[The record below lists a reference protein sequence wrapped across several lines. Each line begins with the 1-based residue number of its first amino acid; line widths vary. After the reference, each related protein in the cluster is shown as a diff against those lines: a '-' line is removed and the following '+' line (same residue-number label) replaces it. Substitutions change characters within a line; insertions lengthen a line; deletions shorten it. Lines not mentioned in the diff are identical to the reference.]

1 MEPDEHGAAIV
12 SARETVQVLG
22 EAAAEG
28 ERAAGALGAAF
39 DVAAEEILDALE
51 RAAAG
56 GALEIDRM
64 VESILQSLARLALE
78 ELVFDPLDRWI
89 GSIGETVIGARA
101 SGGPVMGGSAYLVGE
116 RGPEIFTPT
125 SAGIVSAIGHAP
137 PVNITIIAG
146 SGREA
151 EAVRRSGR
159 QISAAVARA
168 VRAGS
173 SSL

>member
-1 MEPDEHGAAIV
+1 MQIVEGDDAIV
-12 SARETVQVLG
+12 KARETTQILT

-28 ERAAGALGAAF
+28 ERAAGALGTAF
-39 DVAAEEILDALE
+39 DVAADEILDALE

-56 GALEIDRM
+56 GALQIDTM
-64 VESILQSLARLALE
+64 VENILQSLARLALE

-125 SAGIVSAIGHAP
+125 SAGTVSAMGNAP

-151 EAVRRSGR
+151 EAVRRSER

-168 VRAGS
+168 VQAGS